1 MPVKDIR
8 LILDYEEASQND
20 KTTVMVTQSLKSSW
34 LSFITYL
41 YFSYQAL
48 LCCMTLLIQLCE
60 FQNDR
65 CLYIL
70 WQKILKFFKGPFS
83 FSPALWGKEKVGWRS
98 TPLSKIHLDI
108 ACSDRHCKNFHKNI
122 SLKFC
127 LKDKIVSY
135 KLVE

>member
-60 FQNDR
+60 F
-65 CLYIL
+65 
-70 WQKILKFFKGPFS
+70 
-83 FSPALWGKEKVGWRS
+83 
-98 TPLSKIHLDI
+98 
-108 ACSDRHCKNFHKNI
+108 
-122 SLKFC
+122 
-127 LKDKIVSY
+127 
-135 KLVE
+135 